1 MSFKP
6 QRAGGCQRIYAGVLP
21 PRSFIA
27 AAMHLTVMRAAEWHR
42 ELIAHLTAEGTTLCE
57 PQVMRIR
64 GLSTTNQALLFH
76 DVPDMLAITN
86 ATRLGEYQY
95 TLVNLWCLG
104 LFVQALAGGRSR

>member
-6 QRAGGCQRIYAGVLP
+6 QRGGGCQRIYAGVLP

-27 AAMHLTVMRAAEWHR
+27 AAMNITVMAAAEGHR
-42 ELIAHLTAEGTTLCE
+42 EPIAHLTAEGTTLCE

-64 GLSTTNQALLFH
+64 GSSTANQARLFH

-86 ATRLGEYQY
+86 ATRLGQY
-95 TLVNLWCLG
+95 RHTLVNL
-104 LFVQALAGGRSR
+104 